1 MDSNDRSIARFT
13 MIGHATFHAYE
24 LTIPLFVVVW
34 LDVFGVSAAVLG
46 TVVAVGYALIGIGAV
61 PSGILSD
68 SYGSKTLVTASILGM
83 GGGFLL
89 VSASPTITELLSIA
103 DSPSIAVLAIALIL
117 WGAAASVYHP
127 AALSLITRG
136 SERQGTVLAYHG
148 AAGNVGTALGPFVA
162 AILLTFYDWQL
173 VAALFALPA
182 VVIAV
187 LAFRLEF
194 DETAGVDEEITTD
207 GGGEGQTFR
216 EVLAG
221 TKTLFAS
228 AFLVVF
234 GIAML
239 AGIYYRG
246 VFTFLP
252 DVLADLAVF
261 DPVVIA
267 GESFDPSQY
276 LYAGLL
282 MLGAVGQIVGGKLSD
297 RVNPESAIIG
307 AFAALVA
314 VSLLFVPAAG
324 LGTGAFLVVCA
335 VLGVCVYLY
344 APILQ
349 SLVGVYA
356 PAEVHGLS
364 FGYVY
369 LGTFG
374 VGAAGASIAGI
385 ALTYGGASL
394 VFLVLAAFPAAA
406 LSLAA
411 VLLVRARRH

>member
-1 MDSNDRSIARFT
+1 MDDNDRSIARFT

-24 LTIPLFVVVW
+24 MTIPLFVVVW
-34 LDVFGVSAAVLG
+34 LDVFDVSPAVLG
-46 TVVAVGYALIGIGAV
+46 TVVAVGYALIGVGAV

-68 SYGSKTLVTASILGM
+68 SYGSKALVTASILGM

-89 VSASPTITELLSIA
+89 VSL
-103 DSPSIAVLAIALIL
+103 SPSITPSPSIVVLAIALVL

-148 AAGNVGTALGPFVA
+148 AAGNVGTAFGPFVA

-194 DETAGVDEEITTD
+194 DETAGVDEEVTTD
-207 GGGEGQTFR
+207 GGGEGQTLR

-297 RVNPESAIIG
+297 RVNPKTAIIG

-314 VSLLFVPAAG
+314 VSLLFVPAAE
-324 LGTGAFLVVCA
+324 LGTGAFLLVCA

-349 SLVGVYA
+349 ALVGVSA

-374 VGAAGASIAGI
+374 IGAAGASIAGI
-385 ALTYGGASL
+385 ALTYGGPSL

-406 LSLAA
+406 GVLAA
-411 VLLVRARRH
+411 FLLVRARR